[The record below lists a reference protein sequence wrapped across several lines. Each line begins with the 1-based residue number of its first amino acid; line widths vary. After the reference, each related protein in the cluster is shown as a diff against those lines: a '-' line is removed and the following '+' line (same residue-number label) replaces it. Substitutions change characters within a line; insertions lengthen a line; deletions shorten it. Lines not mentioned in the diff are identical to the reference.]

1 MIDGLKKEGREY
13 GMLDI
18 FRLAAAGMIVAIH
31 TGPFSGISE
40 KADTFLTYGAGRIA
54 VPFFFMVTGY
64 FVLSGMAGRERG
76 GWSGSADGSEEM
88 EAGTEGKRIWQMVRH
103 LVILYLLITLLYL
116 PVSWYSGNLPKSV
129 GGIFKQLLFDGTFY
143 HLWYLPAAIIGIG
156 VSYLLLK
163 YCGLKMAGVIAALL
177 YLLGLFGDSYYGAV
191 EQILPLKAFYELL
204 FCGSTYT
211 RNGIFF
217 APLFLILG
225 AALAVCPTLLTKS
238 GVCFG
243 FLASLSAMLFEVGM
257 TANLGWQRHNSMYL
271 FLPLVMFFLFEGLS
285 SIGLRAFPV
294 CRSISMWVYLLHP
307 LCILLLR
314 GAAGVIGQKEFLAE
328 HTLVFYLLVCL
339 LSAAAAILV
348 TIISKKVKAFPDR
361 RRSQRN
367 MHEGGN
373 RDDGSEKKPGMD

>member
-1 MIDGLKKEGREY
+1 MINGLKKEGREY
-13 GMLDI
+13 GMLDL

-40 KADTFLTYGAGRIA
+40 KADTFITYGAGRIA

-64 FVLSGMAGRERG
+64 FVLSGIVG
-76 GWSGSADGSEEM
+76 GEHDVRSGFTGGSEGI
-88 EAGTEGKRIWQMVRH
+88 AAAANGKRLWQMERH
-103 LVILYLLITLLYL
+103 LVILYLLITILYL
-116 PVSWYSGNLPKSV
+116 PVSWYSGNLPKTV
-129 GGIFKQLLFDGTFY
+129 GGAFKQLLFDGTFY
-143 HLWYLPAAIIGIG
+143 HLWYLPAAIIGLGI
-156 VSYLLLK
+156 SWLLLR
-163 YCGLKMAGVIAALL
+163 YCALQKAGMLAALL

-191 EQILPLKAFYELL
+191 EQIPPLKAFYELL
-204 FCGSTYT
+204 FWGSTYT

-225 AALAVCPTLLTKS
+225 AALAVCPTLLTRS

-243 FLASLSAMLFEVGM
+243 FLASFAAMLFEVGM
-257 TANLGWQRHNSMYL
+257 TVNLGWQRHNSMYL
-271 FLPLVMFFLFEGLS
+271 FLPLVMFFLFEGLG
-285 SIGLRAFPV
+285 SIPLRAFPV

-348 TIISKKVKAFPDR
+348 LIISKKIKAFLHR
-361 RRSQRN
+361 RQAQRN
-367 MHEGGN
+367 MHVGGK

>member
-1 MIDGLKKEGREY
+1 MINGLKKEGREY

-40 KADTFLTYGAGRIA
+40 KADTFLTYGGGRIA

-64 FVLSGMAGRERG
+64 FVLSGMAVRG
-76 GWSGSADGSEEM
+76 GDGWRSLADGSEELG
-88 EAGTEGKRIWQMVRH
+88 AGADGKRLWQMVRH
-103 LVILYLLITLLYL
+103 LVSLYLLITILYL
-116 PVSWYSGNLPKSV
+116 PISWYSGNLPKSV
-129 GGIFKQLLFDGTFY
+129 GEFLKQLLFDGTFY

-191 EQILPLKAFYELL
+191 EQIPPLKAFYELL

-225 AALAVCPTLLTKS
+225 AALFVCPTLLTKG

-257 TANLGWQRHNSMYL
+257 TVNLGWQRHNSMYL

-285 SIGLRAFPV
+285 SIPLRAFPV

-314 GAAGVIGQKEFLAE
+314 GAAGVIGQKEFLAG

-339 LSAAAAILV
+339 LSASAAIFV
-348 TIISKKVKAFPDR
+348 TWISVKIKAFLGR
-361 RRSQRN
+361 KQLLKNR
-367 MHEGGN
+367 HEGGN

>member
-1 MIDGLKKEGREY
+1 MRNGWKTEGREY

-31 TGPFSGISE
+31 TGPLSGISG

-64 FVLSGMAGRERG
+64 FVLSGMAGRVRDGSSGAADG
-76 GWSGSADGSEEM
+76 GGGSAKADK
-88 EAGTEGKRIWQMVRH
+88 KRIWQTVQHMMS
-103 LVILYLLITLLYL
+103 LYLLITVLYL
-116 PVSWYSGNLPKSV
+116 PVSWYSGNLPKSFGEIV
-129 GGIFKQLLFDGTFY
+129 KQLLFDGTFY

-163 YCGLKMAGVIAALL
+163 YCGLKMAGVIAAFL

-191 EQILPLKAFYELL
+191 EQIPPLKAFYELL

-225 AALAVCPTLLTKS
+225 AALAVCPTLLTR
-238 GVCFG
+238 GGTCFG
-243 FLASLSAMLFEVGM
+243 FLASLSAMLLEVGM
-257 TANLGWQRHNSMYL
+257 TVNLGWQRHNSMYL

-285 SIGLRAFPV
+285 SIRLKSFPV

-314 GAAGVIGQKEFLAE
+314 GGAGLIGKKEFLAE
-328 HTLVFYLLVCL
+328 HTMVFYLLVCL
-339 LSAAAAILV
+339 LSAAAAVVV
-348 TIISKKVKAFPDR
+348 TWISGKIKSISDKRKPGR
-361 RRSQRN
+361 KQ
-367 MHEGGN
+367 EGGDC
-373 RDDGSEKKPGMD
+373 DDGSEEEPGMD